1 VVFWCIG
8 KSIAGFCHISGWYF
22 PMWGAGRLERGNI
35 VEYQDCAEYAAECGH
50 AEMLDCL
57 WSMAV
62 EWEHER
68 YFREEAEGH

>member
-1 VVFWCIG
+1 
-8 KSIAGFCHISGWYF
+8 
-22 PMWGAGRLERGNI
+22 MWGAGRLERGNI

-68 YFREEAEGH
+68 YFREKAEGH